1 MSPQNQPNHP
11 QINLASLSSTFRTIH
26 LIVTILSFFVS
37 QYLKPAGY
45 GILTLPKNK
54 ISINLFKLFQWFRC
68 AALESPGSEPIMTI
82 TNSVVGLLYLKSKSL
97 KLPLLDPPP
106 SRGGGV

>member
-11 QINLASLSSTFRTIH
+11 QINLASLSSTFRTIR

-54 ISINLFKLFQWFRC
+54 ISINLFKLFQWFHC

-82 TNSVVGLLYLKSKSL
+82 TNSVAGLLYLKSKSL
-97 KLPLLDPPP
+97 KLPLLEPPP
-106 SRGGGV
+106 